1 MNVNPRTLMAF
12 FHDIVASGLAWM
24 GAYWL
29 CLDLALPAT
38 YLTSALTALVWV
50 VPLQALIF
58 WRFGLYRPIW
68 RFASLPDLKRI
79 LQATAVATLA
89 TPLIVILFG
98 VQSAV
103 PRSVLILDPL
113 LLLSIMGGS
122 RVIYRASKERRL
134 ASQWHLNSKPVLV
147 AGAGSAAD
155 FLLRE
160 LARNPSGYRVVG
172 LLDDNPNKSGRQ
184 IQGVNVLG
192 PLAELTAWARRL
204 EVNDIIIALPSAHHG
219 VRKRLA
225 ETCAAAG
232 IDLMTVPSLDDLMQG
247 RVSISKLRPIELD
260 DLLGRDLVSLDDQGL
275 AALLT
280 GGVALVTG
288 AGGSI
293 GAELCRQI
301 ARFRPRLLILLENS
315 ELALY
320 EMEQQ
325 FQSRYPE
332 QAILS
337 LIGDVRDPFRMNEI
351 MAAHRPSVV
360 FHAAAY
366 KHVPLMERE
375 NALQALKNNVL
386 GTAVPAQAAM
396 ANGVEKFVLIST
408 DKAVNPTNVMGASK
422 RLAEMVCQWL
432 QGEGKTR
439 FISVRFGNVLGSSG
453 SAIPK
458 FEEQIAAGGPVTVT
472 HPEITRYFMSLQEA
486 AQLVL
491 QAGLMGWGGEI
502 FVLDMGEPVKIAE
515 LAKLM
520 IKLAGKS
527 EEEIRIVY
535 TGLRPGEKL
544 YEELLADAE
553 TTLPTPHPTLR
564 VAKARKVDSE
574 SVEDIL
580 SWVSQIECATD
591 QMVRD
596 QLRAWLPEYRPADDT
611 SRDVVVPFDR
621 LSRGQVQGDGIRQR
635 APGRAGDVA
644 GGMDAGN
651 Y

>member
-12 FHDIVASGLAWM
+12 FHDIVASALAWM

-29 CLDLALPAT
+29 YLNLALPET
-38 YLTSALTALVWV
+38 YLSSALTALVWV

-79 LQATAVATLA
+79 LQATAVVTMA

-98 VQSAV
+98 VQSSV

-113 LLLSIMGGS
+113 LLLVIMGGS
-122 RVIYRASKERRL
+122 RVAYRAAKERHL

-147 AGAGSAAD
+147 AGAGSASD

-192 PLAELTAWARRL
+192 TLAELTAWARRL

-232 IDLMTVPSLDDLMQG
+232 VNLMTVPSIDDLMQG

-275 AALLT
+275 ATLLT
-280 GGVALVTG
+280 GKVALVTG
-288 AGGSI
+288 SGGSI

-325 FQSRYPE
+325 FQTRYPE

-337 LIGDVRDPFRMNEI
+337 VIGNVRDPFRMNEI

-386 GTAVPAQAAM
+386 GTAVSARAAM

-422 RLAEMVCQWL
+422 RLAEMVCQRL
-432 QGEGKTR
+432 QGEGNTR

-520 IKLAGKS
+520 IKLAGKN

-553 TTLPTPHPTLR
+553 TTLPTPHPNLR
-564 VAKARKVDSE
+564 VAKARKVDAE
-574 SVEDIL
+574 SVEEIL
-580 SWVSQIECATD
+580 SWVSRIECASD

-621 LSRGQVQGDGIRQR
+621 LSRGQSQGDAIRQR
-635 APGRAGDVA
+635 GSGRAGDVA

-651 Y
+651 F